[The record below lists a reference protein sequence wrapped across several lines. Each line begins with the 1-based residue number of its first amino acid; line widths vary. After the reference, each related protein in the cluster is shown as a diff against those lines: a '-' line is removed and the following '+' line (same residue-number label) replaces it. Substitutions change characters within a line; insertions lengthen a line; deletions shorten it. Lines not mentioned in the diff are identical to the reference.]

1 MPHNDLH
8 TKALARA
15 RAAQTA
21 RPDTSVVDLE
31 KGGGKETPNDNP
43 QSITEYP
50 KNFVKCTS
58 AGHVLEMNNSSGGE
72 RVRLI
77 NGGTGSFIDMDS
89 DGKTYIQS
97 KNELHLKSD
106 HSTTLVVGKDIKKDK
121 LVIKVV
127 GDCHLQVE
135 GDLHTE
141 VLGDRY
147 DSIAGNWKVETK
159 GSTFMTSR
167 ENIGIEAD
175 SELRIIANEINQKM
189 TFAKTDMAA
198 GGQVVE
204 EINGNRVI
212 RMSKEGG
219 TFAIES
225 EGDLRFNVKGCRY
238 DKIGRNYFT
247 EVQGK
252 IKINAIG
259 DDVDCIEGGAPA
271 GMDVEKPEDSPYG
284 NPTGWEL
291 TTGETSVRITAEDFY
306 MAATGS
312 AKMEAGGD
320 EFKIECDNGIYLN

>member
-1 MPHNDLH
+1 MAHTDLH
-8 TKALARA
+8 AKTEARA
-15 RAAQTA
+15 KAAQTP
-21 RPDTSVVDLE
+21 RPDTSVVDLQM
-31 KGGGKETPNDNP
+31 GGGTETPNTNP

-50 KNFVKCTS
+50 KNFVKTTS
-58 AGHVLEMNNSSGGE
+58 AGHVLEMNNSGGGE

-77 NGGTGSFIDMDS
+77 NGATGSFIDMGH
-89 DGKTYIQS
+89 DGKTFIQS

-106 HSTTLVVGKDIKKDK
+106 HSTTITVGKDLKKDK

-127 GDCHLQVE
+127 GDAHLMVE

-141 VLGDRY
+141 VNGNKY
-147 DSIAGNWKVETK
+147 DHISGEWRVESK
-159 GSTFMTSR
+159 GSTFISSR
-167 ENIGIEAD
+167 ENIGVEAD
-175 SELRIIANEINQKM
+175 SELRVIANEINQKM
-189 TFAKTDMAA
+189 TFAKTDMKA

-259 DDVDCIEGGAPA
+259 DDVDCIEGGAPP
-271 GMDVEKPEDSPYG
+271 GMDVGKPADSPYG

-291 TTGETSVRITAEDFY
+291 TTGETSVRITTEDFY
-306 MAATGS
+306 MAANGS

-320 EFKIECDNGIYLN
+320 EFKIVCDNGIYLN